1 MNSTNTIILDGPIT
15 KNKDIM
21 NIIASIRK
29 NQKTFK
35 NKKEIGTGLGASMLF
50 NMKKTNKLSLS
61 KIKKT
66 KKYDLLEIYKIWLY
80 TIKKRGLLKSKI

>member
-1 MNSTNTIILDGPIT
+1 MNSTNTLILDGPIT
-15 KNKDIM
+15 KNSDIM

-50 NMKKTNKLSLS
+50 NIKKTNKLSLS
-61 KIKKT
+61 KIRST
-66 KKYDLLEIYKIWLY
+66 KKYDLIETYKIWLSE
-80 TIKKRGLLKSKI
+80 IKRRNLFKLEV